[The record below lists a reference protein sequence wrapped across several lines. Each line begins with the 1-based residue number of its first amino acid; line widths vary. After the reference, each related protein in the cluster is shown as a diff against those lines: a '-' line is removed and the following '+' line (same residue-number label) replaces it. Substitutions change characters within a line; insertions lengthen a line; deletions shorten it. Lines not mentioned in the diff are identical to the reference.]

1 MSKLRVSDQTKY
13 PNIFEK
19 VYWGY
24 NLYDPNRDDKYLD
37 LKYADVFENRNKFVE
52 QFNIKKAI
60 DKFNPGIKLLLNLE
74 FNYETLDNMKKDN
87 LFTKTPA
94 KIIDKFKYET
104 LSHEFNDH
112 IEVYETNDNKI
123 IVLSSP
129 YTLRNSDYELFLE
142 KTGFIDY
149 GKLYNSS
156 ALSFYKIYN
165 KEETKVSYLTKKI
178 RMILKTP

>member
-1 MSKLRVSDQTKY
+1 MSNKLRLSDQTKY

-24 NLYDPNRDDKYLD
+24 NPYDPNRDKDV
-37 LKYADVFENRNKFVE
+37 DVFENRNKFVE

-74 FNYETLDNMKKDN
+74 FNYETFDDMKKDMKEN
-87 LFTKTPA
+87 KLFNRTTPT
-94 KIIDKFKYET
+94 KIIDKFKYQT
-104 LSHEFNDH
+104 LSHKFNDH
-112 IEVYETNDNKI
+112 VEVYETNDNKI

-129 YTLRNSDYELFLE
+129 YTLRNSDYDVFLE

-149 GKLYNSS
+149 NKLYISS
-156 ALSFYKIYN
+156 AVSFYKIYN

-178 RMILKTP
+178 RIMLKTP